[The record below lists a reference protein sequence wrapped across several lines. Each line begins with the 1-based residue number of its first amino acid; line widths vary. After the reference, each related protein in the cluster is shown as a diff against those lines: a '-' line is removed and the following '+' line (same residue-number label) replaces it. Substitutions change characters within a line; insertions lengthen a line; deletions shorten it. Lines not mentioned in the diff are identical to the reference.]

1 MNKKIFFGAVIL
13 FLVLVAGG
21 FFYWWQNQAD
31 VRALNKTLPEG
42 VRLVKSLTG
51 DEYRVVNKIDE
62 YEFEIPREW
71 KGIEEIEYI
80 PEREVEKYIVSS
92 IGLEGVN
99 NFATPFSI
107 DVYNI
112 ENQSGVDLMFWA
124 QELWNLFN
132 LDGELQQ
139 DIVQNISVVKVFEG
153 KNLGK
158 TYVYFLKSGAK
169 IYVLN
174 NTSEEFI
181 RYIIS
186 NGKW

>member
-1 MNKKIFFGAVIL
+1 MNKKIFFGAVVL
-13 FLVLVAGG
+13 VLVLVAGG

-42 VRLVKSLTG
+42 VRVVKSLIG
-51 DEYRVVNKIDE
+51 DEYKIVNKIDG
-62 YEFEIPREW
+62 YEFKIPPEW
-71 KGIEEIEYI
+71 KGAEEIGYV
-80 PEREVEKYIVSS
+80 PEREISGFKVSS
-92 IGLEGVN
+92 VGLAGVDSL
-99 NFATPFSI
+99 ATPFSI

-112 ENQSGVDLMFWA
+112 ENQLGTDLMFWA
-124 QELWNLFN
+124 RELWNLFA

-174 NTSEEFI
+174 NTSEDFI
-181 RYIIS
+181 RYIIT

>member
-1 MNKKIFFGAVIL
+1 MKKLVFAVVSVSV
-13 FLVLVAGG
+13 LVLVAGG

-31 VRALNKTLPEG
+31 VRTLNKTLPEG
-42 VRLVKSLTG
+42 VRVVKSLIG
-51 DEYRVVNKIDE
+51 DEYRVVNKIDGYSFKIPPE
-62 YEFEIPREW
+62 WRGLVEIN
-71 KGIEEIEYI
+71 YN
-80 PEREVEKYIVSS
+80 PERKVKDFSVSS
-92 IGLEGVN
+92 IGLEGTN
-99 NFATPFSI
+99 NLATPFSI
-107 DVYNI
+107 DIYNI
-112 ENQSGVDLMFWA
+112 EDPPGTDLMSWA
-124 QELWNLFN
+124 KNLWNLFT

-139 DIVQNISVVKVFEG
+139 DVVQNVSVVKVFEG

>member
-1 MNKKIFFGAVIL
+1 M
-13 FLVLVAGG
+13 AGV
-21 FFYWWQNQAD
+21 D
-31 VRALNKTLPEG
+31 
-42 VRLVKSLTG
+42 SL
-51 DEYRVVNKIDE
+51 
-62 YEFEIPREW
+62 
-71 KGIEEIEYI
+71 
-80 PEREVEKYIVSS
+80 
-92 IGLEGVN
+92 
-99 NFATPFSI
+99 ATPFSI

-112 ENQSGVDLMFWA
+112 ENQLGTDLMFWA
-124 QELWNLFN
+124 RELWNLFA

-174 NTSEEFI
+174 NTSEDFI
-181 RYIIS
+181 RYIIT